1 VLIQAAAKLAC
12 VVKGNEII
20 GFQAMLHFIV
30 VRTSGEGQSDAIDGF
45 GEVPDELRLL
55 FVCPMVGK

>member
-12 VVKGNEII
+12 IVKGNEII

-30 VRTSGEGQSDAIDGF
+30 VRTSDEGRSDAIDGF
-45 GEVPDELRLL
+45 GEVPVGLGLL
-55 FVCPMVGK
+55 FVCPMIGK